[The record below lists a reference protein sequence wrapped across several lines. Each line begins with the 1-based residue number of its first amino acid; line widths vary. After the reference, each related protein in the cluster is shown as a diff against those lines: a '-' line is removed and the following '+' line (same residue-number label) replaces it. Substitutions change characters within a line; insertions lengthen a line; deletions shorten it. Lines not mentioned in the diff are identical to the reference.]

1 MNTEIHEGMFQTT
14 NETRQ
19 CLSRGRRWLQQF
31 SESDQQPSDIA
42 VIYSRVNVAQTAG
55 RKQRE
60 SQVVILTPLFARPT
74 LCAFAQL
81 SCQCNSEE
89 TWQANGFHSELI
101 PPQQLLSGS
110 INMSFLSSAVLPWK
124 ASLIGAQIRGI
135 QARRTPSSPPTDQ
148 QTLQ

>member
-74 LCAFAQL
+74 VCFCSAELPVQLRRDMTSKRLSFWAHSSPTVAQ
-81 SCQCNSEE
+81 
-89 TWQANGFHSELI
+89 WQHKHV
-101 PPQQLLSGS
+101 
-110 INMSFLSSAVLPWK
+110 FLSSAVLPWK

-135 QARRTPSSPPTDQ
+135 QARRTPSSPPTGQ